1 MSKQQLQIEVRKK
14 RSKVF
19 LGFAWFSKEEHKCPS
34 CLGKKSLRIVPEGEV
49 EPIQSFACPTCKG
62 TGVLAHHLHSSGV
75 APCIVKDFTLT
86 VQGRGVTECEY
97 LLQFSGKE
105 DETPPPFFTT
115 TRTGAVHRA
124 ASEYVFDSEDEALI
138 HAKKM
143 TVCNIATTRAT
154 HDPDLV
160 ENTMR
165 TFCSRI
171 ATCCQDLRRSHNL
184 YALLEEYRQVKHL
197 L

>member
-1 MSKQQLQIEVRKK
+1 MSKQQLQIEIRKK
-14 RSKVF
+14 RAKVF
-19 LGFAWFSKEEHKCPS
+19 LGFAGLSKEESKCPS

-49 EPIQSFACPTCKG
+49 EPIQSLTCPTCNG
-62 TGVLAHHLHSSGV
+62 TGVLAHNLHSAGV

-86 VQGRGVTECEY
+86 VQGSGVIACEY

-105 DETPPPFFTT
+105 DETPPPFFIK
-115 TRTGAVHRA
+115 TRAGAVHRA
-124 ASEYVFDSEDEALI
+124 SSSYVFDSEDEALS

-143 TVCNIATTRAT
+143 TICNIATTRVA
-154 HDPDLV
+154 HDPALI

-165 TFCSRI
+165 IFCSRI